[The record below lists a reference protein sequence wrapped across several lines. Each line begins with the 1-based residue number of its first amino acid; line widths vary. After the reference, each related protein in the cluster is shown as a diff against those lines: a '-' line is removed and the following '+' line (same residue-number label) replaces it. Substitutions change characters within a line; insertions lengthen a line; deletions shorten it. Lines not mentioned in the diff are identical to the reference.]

1 MSTRLSDI
9 NKIDPSILTEEQ
21 KVEAK
26 AKREQLMAWLLTLP
40 NKDELKTK
48 QLLSR
53 QGPDFPWE
61 ATGFHVDRKEELVH
75 AKVGRHP
82 FQPIGQIT
90 DDYFM
95 PLAGSQLLW
104 RREFAMAE
112 TKVFEPAFA
121 VEDLPALKTD
131 TATETDLTDREREIM
146 SSELEELHK
155 AVAEFKIKDEGKKPE
170 IGPDPQE
177 DLVDALKLSML
188 RVPRLEKYFNFSCE
202 KFKEHSGGQELLDVA
217 TSGRTVTDVV
227 RGMTEWLD
235 MKLQDDR
242 LRREVESTV
251 MTVPEADRG
260 NKLKQVLVNKLEKAL
275 SDADD
280 TKLQAAVD
288 SVWLT
293 SSDMRTKMRVR
304 KEAEPDVSLVEM
316 AKWLHTELS

>member
-9 NKIDPSILTEEQ
+9 NKIDPSILTDDQ
-21 KVEAK
+21 KAEAK
-26 AKREQLMAWLLTLP
+26 AKREQLMAWFLTLP

-61 ATGFHVDRKEELVH
+61 ATGFHVDRKEELVF

-82 FQPIGQIT
+82 YQPIGQIT

-104 RREFAMAE
+104 RRDFAMAE
-112 TKVFEPAFA
+112 TKAFEPAFT
-121 VEDLPALKTD
+121 VKDLPPIPTD
-131 TATETDLTDREREIM
+131 KATETDLTDREREIM
-146 SSELEELHK
+146 SAELEELHK

-170 IGPDPQE
+170 IGPDPQD
-177 DLVDALKLSML
+177 DLIDAFKLCLL

-202 KFKEHSGGQELLDVA
+202 KFSEQANGQDLMDVA
-217 TSGRTVTDVV
+217 TSGRTIVEVV
-227 RGMTEWLD
+227 RGMTEWMD

-251 MTVPEADRG
+251 MTVPEDERG
-260 NKLKQVLVNKLEKAL
+260 NKLKQVLLAKLEKAL
-275 SDADD
+275 ADADD

>member
-9 NKIDPSILTEEQ
+9 QKIDPSILTEDQ

-40 NKDELKTK
+40 QGDDIAKK

-53 QGPDFPWE
+53 QSQDFPWE
-61 ATGFHVDRKEELVH
+61 ATGFHVSLKDELVF

-104 RREFAMAE
+104 RREFVMADIS
-112 TKVFEPAFA
+112 VVAGAFT
-121 VEDLPALKTD
+121 VEDLPPIHTD

-146 SSELEELHK
+146 SGELEELTK
-155 AVAEFKIKDEGKKPE
+155 AVAEFKIKDDGKKPE
-170 IGPDPQE
+170 IGPDPQD
-177 DLVDALKLSML
+177 DLIDALKLSLM
-188 RVPRLEKYFNFSCE
+188 RVPRLEKYYNFSCE
-202 KFKEHSGGQELLDVA
+202 KFREQSNGRELLDLA
-217 TSGRTVTDVV
+217 TSGRSVTEVV
-227 RGMTEWLD
+227 RGMTEWMD

-251 MTVPEADRG
+251 MTVPKEERG
-260 NKLKQVLVNKLEKAL
+260 IKLKQVLLAKLDNAL
-275 SDADD
+275 TSADD
-280 TKLQAAVD
+280 VKIQAAVD
-288 SVWLT
+288 SVYVS
-293 SSDMRTKMRVR
+293 SSDLRTKMRIR

-316 AKWLHTELS
+316 AQWLRSELS